1 MYFNIE
7 FQCFWQNIR
16 VCKCI
21 LKWVHDSIFFKAIL
35 RIKLKHVFCCK
46 FYFFKS
52 SGWASTRFPLLDL
65 IILIGKIIKLW
76 VHKKHLLTIVLFT
89 LTLFII
95 CYINFIIIIIFIPK
109 FKWFLYIFWIFKF
122 FNNLLKIKSFFLLI
136 LIFLNF
142 NVIINFYL
150 KLKFLFIFL
159 FLRFIS
165 TRKHINNASNILKN

>member
-16 VCKCI
+16 VCKRI
-21 LKWVHDSIFFKAIL
+21 LEWVHNGIFFKAIL
-35 RIKLKHVFCCK
+35 SIKLKHVFCCE

-52 SGWASTRFPLLDL
+52 SGWASTRFSLLYL
-65 IILIGKIIKLW
+65 FILIGKIIKLL

-95 CYINFIIIIIFIPK
+95 CYVNFIIIIIFIPK
-109 FKWFLYIFWIFKF
+109 FKRFLYIFRIFKF
-122 FNNLLKIKSFFLLI
+122 FNNLLKIKSFFLMI

-142 NVIINFYL
+142 NIIINIYL
-150 KLKFLFIFL
+150 KLKFLIIFL
-159 FLRFIS
+159 FFRFIS
-165 TRKHINNASNILKN
+165 T